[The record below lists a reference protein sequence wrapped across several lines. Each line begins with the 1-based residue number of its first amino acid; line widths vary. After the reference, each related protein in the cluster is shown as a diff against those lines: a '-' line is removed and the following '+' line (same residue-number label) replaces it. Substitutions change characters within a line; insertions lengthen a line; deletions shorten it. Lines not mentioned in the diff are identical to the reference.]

1 MKKLIRNKMALQL
14 NPNELD
20 YCLDRKELIGLYTL
34 KLKEEIEEIK
44 NSNYQDIMEYADLIQ
59 VTLSLA
65 NLNGFKIEDVMK
77 AIDDKYELK
86 GGFTNLVLTNLN
98 PNNPSNKIYLEN

>member
-1 MKKLIRNKMALQL
+1 MALQL

-98 PNNPSNKIYLEN
+98 PNNPSNKIYL